1 MTEIVAEKYQLEMEL
16 LLCCARTQIDRQCSD
31 RIQHIAQQNI
41 NWDYLLNLTAWHQV
55 TPLLSW
61 QLQNTCPDLI
71 PQEVLERLR
80 TASNAN
86 AKRNFGLTG
95 ELLNLLR
102 LFENNNIP
110 MMPFKG
116 PALAEVGY
124 KNSKLREFLD
134 LDILIPVDFVPQARK
149 LLISQGYE
157 PQFEL
162 ADTQELIYTKLRHE
176 HMFWHEDKQIAL
188 DVHWSLFPLNF
199 SFSDDRNLTWKHQD
213 KIQLSGRA
221 VETLSAES
229 LLLFLC
235 FHGCKHNWARL
246 KSICDL
252 AELIRS
258 QPQIDWNWILSEAE
272 RLGIERMVLLSLYLS
287 KHLLDTPL
295 PELLDRRVESSLL
308 VKSLASEVK
317 QLLFESSDR
326 GDSLLK
332 NKIYLK
338 TMESSKDK
346 IWYYFNLIF
355 TPTPLEWQI
364 ISLPKWLF
372 PLYYLIRPIR
382 LTIKHSLGDG
392 L

>member
-1 MTEIVAEKYQLEMEL
+1 MTEIAAEKHQLEMEL
-16 LLCCARTQIDRQCSD
+16 LLCCARTEIDRQCRD

-41 NWDYLLNLTAWHQV
+41 DWDYLLKLTAWHQV
-55 TPLLSW
+55 TPLLFW
-61 QLQNTCPDLI
+61 QLQNTRAEII
-71 PQEVLERLR
+71 PQKVLEELR
-80 TASNAN
+80 SASKAN

-102 LFENNNIP
+102 LFDKNAIP
-110 MMPFKG
+110 IMPFKG
-116 PALAEVGY
+116 PALAEVAY
-124 KNSKLREFLD
+124 KNSTLREFLD
-134 LDILIPVDFVPQARK
+134 LDILIPAEFVPQARK

-157 PQFEL
+157 PQFDL

-176 HMFWHEDKQIAL
+176 HMFWHEGKQIAL

-199 SFSDDRNLTWKHQD
+199 SFSDDQNLTWKHQT
-213 KIQLSGRA
+213 KIQLSGKS

-235 FHGCKHNWARL
+235 FHGCKHNWSRL

-258 QPQIDWNWILSEAE
+258 QPEIDWNWILSEAQ
-272 RLGIERMVLLSLYLS
+272 RLGIERMLLLGLYLCQ
-287 KHLLDTPL
+287 HLLDTPL
-295 PELLDRRVESSLL
+295 PDLLDRQVESNLPI
-308 VKSLASEVK
+308 KSLASEVER
-317 QLLFESSDR
+317 LLFIVPER
-326 GDSLLK
+326 ADSLPK
-332 NKIYLK
+332 NNIYLK
-338 TMESSKDK
+338 TMESGKDK

-364 ISLPKWLF
+364 IPLPKWLF

-382 LTIKHSLGDG
+382 LTIKHSLGHE